1 MSMQRSIARN
11 IARNRLIDAGYER
24 PNKRMSITAQGGAGK
39 RQMDEKF
46 HRGRKNSRRRRAFL
60 ESLRRLD
67 PPTWR
72 RVFSGDISKKFAENQ
87 KKVWFKRG
95 LANQEK
101 RVHKQRMRQLMQMRK
116 EQRQLAGAGEAR

>member
-24 PNKRMSITAQGGAGK
+24 PNKRLGITAQGGAGK
-39 RQMDEKF
+39 RQMDEKS

-60 ESLRRLD
+60 EKMRRLD

-72 RVFSGDISKKFAENQ
+72 RVFNGDISKKFRENS

-95 LANQEK
+95 LAIQEK
-101 RVHKQRMRQLMQMRK
+101 RVHKQRMRQLMQMKK
-116 EQRQLAGAGEAR
+116 EQRQLAGTGEAR

>member
-39 RQMDEKF
+39 RQMDERS
-46 HRGRKNSRRRRAFL
+46 HRGRKNSRKRREFL
-60 ESLRRLD
+60 VMVRRLD

-72 RVFSGDISKKFAENQ
+72 RVLTGDISRKFEENS

-101 RVHKQRMRQLMQMRK
+101 RVHKKRRAMVAT
-116 EQRQLAGAGEAR
+116 ELAR